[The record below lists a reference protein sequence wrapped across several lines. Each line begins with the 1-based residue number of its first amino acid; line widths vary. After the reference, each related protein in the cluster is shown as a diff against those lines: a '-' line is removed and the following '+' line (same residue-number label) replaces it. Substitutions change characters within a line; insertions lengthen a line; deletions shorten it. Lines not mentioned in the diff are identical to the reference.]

1 MSQAHQWKFFRAGGF
16 DQVQLDDGTD
26 LLALNEL
33 DQKLW
38 VALSCPVHGIE
49 FDEATLK
56 MIDADGDGQVRANEV
71 LAAVNW
77 AGSLLR
83 APAALADGQ
92 DKIAPDEINV
102 LNETGKVIEAAV
114 CRLLLSLG
122 KDDQQALSLADLSE
136 AQAKLFAAPRNGD
149 GVVCPDQIEAA
160 ALATLAQ
167 EVLDTVGGVPDRS
180 GKLGINPSQLD
191 RFFDEVRALAAW
203 QAQAGAEV
211 LPLGAD
217 TAAAAAALQAVR
229 AKVDDYFTRCE
240 LAAFDTRAEVAMN
253 GAETELQSLA
263 PQVLD
268 KGNDKLSAL
277 PLARV
282 TPKAVLSLG
291 EGLNPAWQ
299 VRMAEFRRLVVQP
312 LLGARDTL
320 GQDEWQ
326 ALCARFDAWFAWQS
340 AQPQTSVA
348 KLGAERIT
356 ALATGEQQKALQ
368 ALIEEDQ
375 ALAAEV
381 EAIAAV
387 ERLLRYRRDL
397 FKLANN
403 FVSFR
408 PFYSGREKAS
418 FQAGTLYL
426 DGRSCELCI
435 RVTDIGAH
443 AAYANS
449 SGICLVYCEL
459 ARGSEKI
466 NIAAAFTAGDSDFLA
481 VGRHGVFY
489 DRKGQDWNATVVRIV
504 DHPISIRQAF
514 WSPYKKLSR
523 MIGEQ
528 FQKFAAS
535 KAGGVEA
542 KLAEGAASTSGAVTA
557 GAAPKAPFDVAK
569 FAGIFAA
576 IGLAIGA
583 IGGILAS
590 VVGGILSLAW
600 WQIPLA
606 VVGLMLAISLP
617 SMALAWFKLRR
628 RNLGPILD
636 ACGWAINARAK
647 INIPFG
653 ASLTALPQ
661 LPAGAQRSLVDPY
674 AEQKPVWPYV
684 LLALAAGAG
693 LLWAWNAGYFG

>member
-1 MSQAHQWKFFRAGGF
+1 MTQPHQWKFFRAGGF
-16 DQVQLDDGTD
+16 DQVQLDEGAD

-49 FDEATLK
+49 FDATTLA

-71 LAAVNW
+71 LAAINW
-77 AGSLLR
+77 VGGLLR
-83 APAALADGQ
+83 SSAALVDGGAR
-92 DKIAPDEINV
+92 IMPDEINT
-102 LNETGKVIEAAV
+102 TGEEGKTIEATV
-114 CRLLLSLG
+114 CRLLQSLG
-122 KDDQQALSLADLSE
+122 RSDQEGLSLADLAE
-136 AQAKLFAAPRNGD
+136 AQAKLFASARNGD
-149 GVVCPDQIEAA
+149 GVVCPDQIEDTM
-160 ALATLAQ
+160 LASVAQ
-167 EVLDTVGGVPDRS
+167 DILDTVGGVPDRS
-180 GKLGINPSQLD
+180 GKPGIGQPQLD
-191 RFFDEVRALAAW
+191 HFFEEVRAYAAW

-211 LPLGAD
+211 MPLGAD

-240 LAAFDTRAEVAMN
+240 LAAFDARAEGAMN
-253 GAETELQSLA
+253 GTEADLHALA
-263 PQVLD
+263 QQKLD
-268 KGNDKLSAL
+268 KSNDHLAAL
-277 PLARV
+277 PLSHV
-282 TPKAVLSLG
+282 TPRAVLSLAQ
-291 EGLNPAWQ
+291 GLNPAWQ
-299 VRMAEFRRLVVQP
+299 ARMADFQRLVLRP
-312 LLGARDTL
+312 LLGERDVL
-320 GQDEWQ
+320 SEGEWQ
-326 ALCARFDAWFAWQS
+326 SVCVRFEGWFAWQS
-340 AQPQTSVA
+340 AQPQTAVA
-348 KLGAERIT
+348 KLGAERVA
-356 ALATGEQQKALQ
+356 ALAAGEQQKMLL
-368 ALIEEDQ
+368 ALIEEDR

-381 EAIAAV
+381 AAIAAV

-397 FKLANN
+397 FKLVNN

-408 PFYSGREKAS
+408 AFYSGRDKAS

-426 DGRSCELCI
+426 DGRSCDLCI
-435 RVTDIGAH
+435 RVNDIGAH
-443 AAYANS
+443 AAYAHS
-449 SGICLVYCEL
+449 SGICLAYCEL
-459 ARGSEKI
+459 VRGGERM
-466 NIAAAFTAGDSDFLA
+466 NIAAAFTAGGADFLA

-489 DRKGQDWNATVVRIV
+489 DRKGQDWNATVVRIL

-523 MIGEQ
+523 MLGEQ

-535 KAGGVEA
+535 KAGGVDA
-542 KLAEGAASTSGAVTA
+542 KLADGVASAPGVVA
-557 GAAPKAPFDVAK
+557 GGSVPKAPFDVAK

-590 VVGGILSLAW
+590 VVGGLLSLAW

-636 ACGWAINARAK
+636 ACGWAINARAR

-661 LPAGAQRSLVDPY
+661 LPQGAQRSLVDPY
-674 AEQKPVWPYV
+674 AEQKPLWPYL
-684 LLALAAGAG
+684 LLALVAVAG
-693 LLWAWNAGYFG
+693 LIWAWNAGYFA

>member
-1 MSQAHQWKFFRAGGF
+1 MNQGHPWKFFRAGGF
-16 DQVQLDDGTD
+16 DQVRLDDGAD
-26 LLALNEL
+26 LLALDEL

-49 FDEATLK
+49 FDGRTLE
-56 MIDADGDGQVRANEV
+56 MVDADGDGQVRAKEL
-71 LAAVNW
+71 LAAIEW
-77 AGSLLR
+77 AGGLLR
-83 APAALADGQ
+83 SSSALSDGRDQ
-92 DKIAPDEINV
+92 IAPDEINTAG
-102 LNETGKVIEAAV
+102 EAGKVIEAAV
-114 CRLLLSLG
+114 CRLLHSLG
-122 KDDQQALSLADLSE
+122 KSDQEALSLADLSE
-136 AQAKLFAAPRNGD
+136 AQARLFAATRNGD
-149 GVVCPDQIEAA
+149 GVLCPDQIADA
-160 ALATLAQ
+160 ALAALAQ
-167 EVLDTVGGVPDRS
+167 EIMDTVGGVADRS
-180 GKLGINPSQLD
+180 GKLGISQVQLD
-191 RFFDEVRALAAW
+191 RFFDEVRAHAAW

-217 TAAAAAALQAVR
+217 TAVAAAALQAVR

-240 LAAFDTRAEVAMN
+240 LAAFDARAETAMN
-253 GAETELQSLA
+253 GAEAELQSLA

-268 KGNDKLSAL
+268 KANDQLAAL
-277 PLARV
+277 PLSRV
-282 TPKAVLSLG
+282 TAQAVLPLAQS
-291 EGLNPAWQ
+291 LNPAWQ
-299 VRMAEFRRLVVQP
+299 ARMAEFRRLGVQP
-312 LLGARDTL
+312 LLGERDTL
-320 GQDEWQ
+320 SEDEWQ
-326 ALCARFDAWFAWQS
+326 SLRGRFDAWFAWQA
-340 AQPQTSVA
+340 AQPQTAVA
-348 KLGAERIT
+348 KLGGERIA
-356 ALATGEQQKALQ
+356 ALASGEQQKALQ
-368 ALIEEDQ
+368 GLIEEDL
-375 ALAAEV
+375 ALAPEV

-426 DGRSCELCI
+426 DGRSCDLCV
-435 RVTDIGAH
+435 RVADIGAH
-443 AAYANS
+443 AACANS
-449 SGICLVYCEL
+449 SGFCLTYCEL
-459 ARGSEKI
+459 ARGSERM

-523 MIGEQ
+523 MIGDQ

-535 KAGGVEA
+535 KAGGADA
-542 KLAEGAASTSGAVTA
+542 KLAEAAASASGAVT
-557 GAAPKAPFDVAK
+557 GGGAPKAPFDVAK

-583 IGGILAS
+583 IGGILVS
-590 VVGGILSLAW
+590 VVGGLLSLAW

-606 VVGLMLAISLP
+606 VLGLVLVISLP

-628 RNLGPILD
+628 RTLGPILD

-653 ASLTALPQ
+653 ASLTSLPQ
-661 LPAGAQRSLVDPY
+661 LPEGAQRSLVDPY
-674 AEQKPVWPYV
+674 AEQQPVWLY
-684 LLALAAGAG
+684 LLAA
-693 LLWAWNAGYFG
+693 LLVSGVALWVWYAGYFA